1 MGVRTVS
8 DISPDRSLSLSS
20 KMGNILAA
28 CCSPSGREEKDK
40 LSVSSE
46 PQHSSHLPEAVKE
59 NQIGQQTQIFSPL
72 VGQLD
77 KESFSSSW
85 DQETDGETEGETEDT
100 QDVSHQS
107 DTACQ
112 EDSHEEQKN
121 KDESSV
127 MVKNG
132 SFTPSENETSDKDNE
147 EVNEPVTQIELEA
160 SSHTELAVAADDINN
175 VESE

>member
-1 MGVRTVS
+1 M
-8 DISPDRSLSLSS
+8 ISLVL
-20 KMGNILAA
+20 
-28 CCSPSGREEKDK
+28 
-40 LSVSSE
+40 
-46 PQHSSHLPEAVKE
+46 E

-77 KESFSSSW
+77 KESSTSSS
-85 DQETDGETEGETEDT
+85 DQETEGETEDT
-100 QDVSHQS
+100 QDVSQQS
-107 DTACQ
+107 DTASQ

-132 SFTPSENETSDKDNE
+132 SFAPSENETSDKDNE

-160 SSHTELAVAADDINN
+160 SSHTELAVAADGINN
-175 VESE
+175 VESEWSEECIKGQIKG

>member
-1 MGVRTVS
+1 MT
-8 DISPDRSLSLSS
+8 SLASLYFT
-20 KMGNILAA
+20 
-28 CCSPSGREEKDK
+28 GREEKDK

-46 PQHSSHLPEAVKE
+46 PQHSTHLTEAVKGSQQLDKLLAGVISLVLE

-77 KESFSSSW
+77 KESSSSSS
-85 DQETDGETEGETEDT
+85 DQETDGETEDT

-107 DTACQ
+107 DTASQ

-132 SFTPSENETSDKDNE
+132 SFAPSENETSDKDNE

>member
-1 MGVRTVS
+1 MGDPVRTVT

-28 CCSPSGREEKDK
+28 CCSPLGREEKDK

-46 PQHSSHLPEAVKE
+46 PQHSSHLTEAVKE

-72 VGQLD
+72 VGQLE
-77 KESFSSSW
+77 KESSSTSSSS
-85 DQETDGETEGETEDT
+85 DQETEDT

-107 DTACQ
+107 DTASQ

-132 SFTPSENETSDKDNE
+132 SFAPSEIETSDKDNE

>member
-1 MGVRTVS
+1 M
-8 DISPDRSLSLSS
+8 ISLVL
-20 KMGNILAA
+20 
-28 CCSPSGREEKDK
+28 
-40 LSVSSE
+40 
-46 PQHSSHLPEAVKE
+46 E

-72 VGQLD
+72 VGQLE
-77 KESFSSSW
+77 KESSSSSS
-85 DQETDGETEGETEDT
+85 DQETEDT

-107 DTACQ
+107 DTASQ

-132 SFTPSENETSDKDNE
+132 SFAPSENETSDKDNE

-160 SSHTELAVAADDINN
+160 SSQTELAVAADDINN

>member
-1 MGVRTVS
+1 M
-8 DISPDRSLSLSS
+8 ISLVL
-20 KMGNILAA
+20 
-28 CCSPSGREEKDK
+28 
-40 LSVSSE
+40 
-46 PQHSSHLPEAVKE
+46 E

-72 VGQLD
+72 VGQLE
-77 KESFSSSW
+77 KESSSSSSSSSS
-85 DQETDGETEGETEDT
+85 DQETEDT

-132 SFTPSENETSDKDNE
+132 SFAPSEIETSDKDNE

>member
-1 MGVRTVS
+1 M
-8 DISPDRSLSLSS
+8 ISLVL
-20 KMGNILAA
+20 
-28 CCSPSGREEKDK
+28 
-40 LSVSSE
+40 
-46 PQHSSHLPEAVKE
+46 E

-72 VGQLD
+72 VGQFD
-77 KESFSSSW
+77 KESSSSSSSS
-85 DQETDGETEGETEDT
+85 DQETEGETEDT

-107 DTACQ
+107 DTASQ

-132 SFTPSENETSDKDNE
+132 SFAPSENETSDKDNE

>member
-1 MGVRTVS
+1 M
-8 DISPDRSLSLSS
+8 ISLVL
-20 KMGNILAA
+20 
-28 CCSPSGREEKDK
+28 
-40 LSVSSE
+40 
-46 PQHSSHLPEAVKE
+46 E
-59 NQIGQQTQIFSPL
+59 NQIEQQTQIFSPL

-77 KESFSSSW
+77 KESSISSSSS
-85 DQETDGETEGETEDT
+85 DQETEGETERETEDT
-100 QDVSHQS
+100 QDVSQQS
-107 DTACQ
+107 DTVSQ

-132 SFTPSENETSDKDNE
+132 SFAPSENETSDKDNE

>member
-1 MGVRTVS
+1 MT
-8 DISPDRSLSLSS
+8 SPASLYFT
-20 KMGNILAA
+20 
-28 CCSPSGREEKDK
+28 GREEKDK

-46 PQHSSHLPEAVKE
+46 PQHSTHLTEAVKGSQQLDQLLTGVISLVLE

-77 KESFSSSW
+77 KESSSCSSSS
-85 DQETDGETEGETEDT
+85 DQETEGETEDT

-132 SFTPSENETSDKDNE
+132 SFAPSEIETSDKDNE